1 MGKLF
6 LLDPKLDDLSR
17 TRLIRIERVN
27 VAVFSDEFW
36 KAVKCQSDLVLAGIL
51 RNICKYEIYSK
62 FMEVQ
67 HGNSKQFIIIIIMR
81 LGCGDLVN
89 LTNGI

>member
-1 MGKLF
+1 M
-6 LLDPKLDDLSR
+6 
-17 TRLIRIERVN
+17 
-27 VAVFSDEFW
+27 
-36 KAVKCQSDLVLAGIL
+36 KCQSDLVLAGIL